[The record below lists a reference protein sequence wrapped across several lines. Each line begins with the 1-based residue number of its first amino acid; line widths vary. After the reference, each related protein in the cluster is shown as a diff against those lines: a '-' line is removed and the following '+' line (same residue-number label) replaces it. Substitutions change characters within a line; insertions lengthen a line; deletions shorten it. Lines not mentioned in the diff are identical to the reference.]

1 MFNSGKYSR
10 INEAKK
16 LGFSKYADSLSL
28 TLQAGIDFLTQK
40 NFVINALFGFIMSRL
55 WGLIGSMQLIVM
67 MPLMS
72 VNIPGNVQLLYYFI
86 NYNMNF
92 QIIPMDL

>member
-1 MFNSGKYSR
+1 
-10 INEAKK
+10 
-16 LGFSKYADSLSL
+16 
-28 TLQAGIDFLTQK
+28 
-40 NFVINALFGFIMSRL
+40 MSRL

-72 VNIPGNVQLLYYFI
+72 VNMPGNVQLLYYFI